1 MSDFE
6 KIWLQ
11 TTDEHGEATWCQ
23 NKIND
28 DDVEYIRVD
37 LNKER
42 QGTKEISVLYEQSQ
56 VENATLKRE
65 NEAWRQAGEDAIK
78 QLGTIVGLMS
88 ITALL
93 TAEESE

>member
-42 QGTKEISVLYEQSQ
+42 QGTKEISALCEQSQ
-56 VENATLKRE
+56 ADIAALKRYVTHHQDCGINVGPGWCTCGLNTLLHEVKE
-65 NEAWRQAGEDAIK
+65 NE
-78 QLGTIVGLMS
+78 
-88 ITALL
+88 
-93 TAEESE
+93 